1 MFRIFLLLILVF
13 TGLSCSTQRNL
24 DFSTTI
30 RFEYSHV
37 GHAWEEKVVPDRWVT
52 EGPWPGPEDLS
63 DSLAGHALYRAELKI
78 MNSGT
83 VLYATEFNSIFGE
96 YKTTQDGLDSVVQ
109 IFRESVR
116 FPKPVVSADLVLSV
130 WNDSL
135 GIFHPMLSL
144 RVPDSGLVP
153 FSPPVRQVGRDFF
166 LSGEPQGKVDV
177 LILGDGYTEADTA
190 KFFNDAGR
198 LSGHLFNTEPFLSMK
213 DRFNLRAAMIPSET
227 EGIPDPVNQKWAQ
240 GPLGF
245 TYNFFNSDRYIL
257 SSDPG
262 MIMNLAA
269 SYPWDVLLVLV
280 NSRKYGGGGIYNL
293 YAVSASD
300 NEQSPYV
307 FIHEFGHSFAGLGD
321 EYYTSQIAYVV
332 KAGPEPREPNLS
344 SLPGGRPKWESLL
357 SPGVRIPTPWNQSGY
372 DSAMVEIQKKRREL
386 TASGA
391 PVSEMEALFRHEKQL
406 TRFFLSPDSL
416 MGITGA
422 FEGGGYL
429 AKGVYRPEIDCIMFS
444 RNRPAFC
451 KVCESEIR
459 KRIEKLSRN

>member
-213 DRFNLRAAMIPSET
+213 EAA
-227 EGIPDPVNQKWAQ
+227 
-240 GPLGF
+240 
-245 TYNFFNSDRYIL
+245 
-257 SSDPG
+257 
-262 MIMNLAA
+262 
-269 SYPWDVLLVLV
+269 
-280 NSRKYGGGGIYNL
+280 
-293 YAVSASD
+293 
-300 NEQSPYV
+300 
-307 FIHEFGHSFAGLGD
+307 
-321 EYYTSQIAYVV
+321 
-332 KAGPEPREPNLS
+332 
-344 SLPGGRPKWESLL
+344 
-357 SPGVRIPTPWNQSGY
+357 
-372 DSAMVEIQKKRREL
+372 L
-386 TASGA
+386 T
-391 PVSEMEALFRHEKQL
+391 
-406 TRFFLSPDSL
+406 T
-416 MGITGA
+416 TW
-422 FEGGGYL
+422 
-429 AKGVYRPEIDCIMFS
+429 
-444 RNRPAFC
+444 
-451 KVCESEIR
+451 
-459 KRIEKLSRN
+459 